1 MVTHLTSKE
10 VDTYRGVVLG
20 IRKNGPDSRFTIAD
34 VSLRQMALARVLI
47 DSFTY

>member
-34 VSLRQMALARVLI
+34 VRVCLVVRVEI
-47 DSFTY
+47 CRP